1 MRLWTVC
8 HKELFPI
15 ALMSL
20 LFIVT
25 SSCTRTMRSGVGS
38 ETQVYRPP
46 TLAPT
51 MPPATVTPI
60 PADNDEATDR
70 DCTDSLTFITDVTI
84 PDGTVVEAGSTI
96 DKRWEVK
103 NSGTCNWDE
112 TYSLRLIGGP
122 DMGANTEQALIP
134 ARSGSQVVIR
144 MEFIAPTEPGGYRS
158 AWQAHNPEGL
168 AYGDAFYVEIVV
180 EKPTP

>member
-1 MRLWTVC
+1 MRLWTGC
-8 HKELFPI
+8 HKGLVPI
-15 ALMSL
+15 ALISF
-20 LFIVT
+20 LFVTT
-25 SSCTRTMRSGVGS
+25 SSCTRTMRLGLGS

-60 PADNDEATDR
+60 PSTGEASER
-70 DCTDSLTFITDVTI
+70 DCTDALTFITDVTI
-84 PDGTVVEAGSTI
+84 PDGTAVEAGSTI

-112 TYSLRLIGGP
+112 TYSVRLIGGP
-122 DMGANTEQALIP
+122 EMGASTEQALIP

-144 MEFIAPTEPGGYRS
+144 MEFIAPTESGGYRS
-158 AWQAHNPEGL
+158 AWQAHNPEGV
-168 AYGDAFYVEIVV
+168 AFGDAFFVEIVV
-180 EKPTP
+180 EKQSA